1 MLCSRPPQAGHLK
14 PSGHR
19 DATITARHCSSL
31 PYYRSNAGSLSPF
44 WNCTALRAISIPPP
58 KALVCSWFV
67 PYPGRLSKVRN
78 QVILRAWRR
87 AKLRLRP
94 QGDSVLRVGIGVSAI
109 HALGDGRWRPGMS
122 GSDGARGADLWEV
135 FSVVPDHRRAEGKRY
150 PLAGLLMVALAAM
163 LAGRSDQL
171 GIVRWGRKLS
181 REALAELGILRGRV
195 PAPSVW
201 SELFRALDVGA
212 LERLLGAWVKGA
224 GAAGHV
230 AIDGKR
236 LRGSA
241 VGDVPGVHLLA
252 AFSERLQGVIGP
264 WRVAPEANE
273 ITAALTLLKTL
284 PIEGAIISG
293 DAIFAQTDLC
303 RLIIERGGDY
313 LFTVKSNQPTL
324 EADIA
329 LAFRPD
335 SPLCGVGARA

>member
-1 MLCSRPPQAGHLK
+1 MANS
-14 PSGHR
+14 SGHMSHHGAQGTEWTLVAPNELAR
-19 DATITARHCSSL
+19 LASLHPVATRRL
-31 PYYRSNAGSLSPF
+31 PRVQDG
-44 WNCTALRAISIPPP
+44 
-58 KALVCSWFV
+58 
-67 PYPGRLSKVRN
+67 
-78 QVILRAWRR
+78 
-87 AKLRLRP
+87 

-150 PLAGLLMVALAAM
+150 PLAGLLMIALAAM

-252 AFSERLQGVIGP
+252 AFSERLQGVIGQL
-264 WRVAPEANE
+264 RVAPEANE

-313 LFTVKSNQPTL
+313 FFTVKSNQPTL